1 MNISTKGR
9 YGLRAMLYLAEHYD
23 EKPITLSSIASA
35 QLVSEGYLEQ
45 LMVPLKKNGLV
56 KSVRGAQGGYILARS
71 PEKIMAGEVFRA
83 VEGSLALAA
92 CVSENKTE
100 KCTQM
105 ESCATRI
112 LWQKVQ
118 DSITDLLDSYSLADL
133 LQEHAA
139 EQEKNSF

>member
-23 EKPITLSSIASA
+23 EKPITLSTIASE

-45 LMVPLKKNGLV
+45 LMVPLKRNGLV

-71 PEKIMAGEVFRA
+71 PEMVMAGEVFRA
-83 VEGSLALAA
+83 VEGSLSLAA
-92 CVSENKTE
+92 CVSEIGKE
-100 KCTQM
+100 DCSQKG
-105 ESCATRI
+105 SCATRI

-118 DSITDLLDSYSLADL
+118 DSITTLLDSYSLADL
-133 LQEHAA
+133 LRELEE
-139 EQEKNSF
+139 EQKKE